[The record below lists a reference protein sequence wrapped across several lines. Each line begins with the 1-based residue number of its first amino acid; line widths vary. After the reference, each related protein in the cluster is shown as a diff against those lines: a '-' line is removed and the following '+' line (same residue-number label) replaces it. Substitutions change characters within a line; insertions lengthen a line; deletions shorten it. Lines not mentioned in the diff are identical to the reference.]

1 MAEKFNS
8 LNYVESIV
16 RERLR
21 LNRQPDKSEM
31 NIKLFSGIEVN
42 AMIVELLR
50 KMQPTINELGR
61 VKSKQKGNGSAH
73 RE

>member
-8 LNYVESIV
+8 LDYVESV
-16 RERLR
+16 VSQRLR

-31 NIKLFSGIEVN
+31 SIKLFSGIEVN

-61 VKSKQKGNGSAH
+61 VKSKQKGNGSTH

>member
-8 LNYVESIV
+8 LDYVESV
-16 RERLR
+16 VSQRLR

-31 NIKLFSGIEVN
+31 SIKLFSGIEVN

-61 VKSKQKGNGSAH
+61 VKSKRKGDGSTH

>member
-1 MAEKFNS
+1 MSNKFNS
-8 LNYVESIV
+8 FDYVESVV

-31 NIKLFSGIEVN
+31 SIKLFSGIEVN
-42 AMIVELLR
+42 AIIVELLR
-50 KMQPTINELGR
+50 QMQPAINELGR
-61 VKSKQKGNGSAH
+61 VKSKRKGDGSTH

>member
-1 MAEKFNS
+1 MSNKFNS
-8 LNYVESIV
+8 FDYVESVV

-31 NIKLFSGIEVN
+31 SIKLFSGIEVN

-61 VKSKQKGNGSAH
+61 VKSKRKGNEQAH

>member
-1 MAEKFNS
+1 MADKFNS
-8 LNYVESIV
+8 LDYVESV
-16 RERLR
+16 VSQRLR

-42 AMIVELLR
+42 AIIVELLR
-50 KMQPTINELGR
+50 QIQPTINELGR
-61 VKSKQKGNGSAH
+61 VKSKRKGDGSAH

>member
-1 MAEKFNS
+1 MSNKFNS
-8 LNYVESIV
+8 LDYVESV
-16 RERLR
+16 VSQRLR

-31 NIKLFSGIEVN
+31 SIKLFSGIEVN

-50 KMQPTINELGR
+50 NMQPTINELGR
-61 VKSKQKGNGSAH
+61 VKSKRKGDEQTH